1 MSAASPENQSP
12 LFSIVMPTYGVER
25 YIADAIADILTQT
38 FRDFELII
46 VDDCTPD
53 RSIEV
58 AQAVAGDDPRVRIV
72 HHEVN
77 RGLSAARNTG
87 IDEARGLWVLFPD
100 PDDRYEPSMLECV
113 YAALKQPTDLVV
125 FGHVQEYYGADGSFL
140 YDNTIPM
147 PETICEQGSDLAHL
161 ALELEQLT
169 HLGYAWNKAYR
180 LEQIRTSD
188 LFFEDN
194 VPLIE
199 DILFNVAYLRT
210 VNTVTTIPD
219 VLYRYAKRLGTN
231 LTNDFVPG
239 YYELHRRRISE
250 IRDFVEERGALDEEA
265 KALLGA
271 LYARFILSSIEQNTN
286 RKSGMNHKDRIAWLE
301 RLFQEPLFNELVTC
315 AHAQD
320 STSLALCI
328 RLLNARNITSLL
340 ALGQIIH
347 VVRTRS
353 TTLYTKVKSHR

>member
-1 MSAASPENQSP
+1 MSAASQTIQQP

-38 FRDFELII
+38 FRDFELIV

-53 RSIEV
+53 RSIDV
-58 AQAVAGDDPRVRIV
+58 VRAVADGDPRVRIV
-72 HHEVN
+72 HHEIN

-87 IDEARGLWVLFPD
+87 IEQARGLWVLFPD
-100 PDDRYEPSMLECV
+100 PDDRYDTSMLERIHS
-113 YAALKQPTDLVV
+113 ALEQPTDLVV
-125 FGHVQEYYGADGSFL
+125 FGHVQEYYAADGSFL

-147 PETICEQGSDLAHL
+147 PETLCQQGPDLARL

-180 LEQIRTSD
+180 LERIKTSG
-188 LFFEDN
+188 LAFEDN

-210 VNTVTTIPD
+210 VEAVTTMPD

-231 LTNDFVPG
+231 LTNDFIPN
-239 YYELHRRRISE
+239 YFELHHRRIAE
-250 IRDFVEERGALDEEA
+250 IRDFVDERNALDNEA
-265 KALLGA
+265 KALLGG
-271 LYARFILSSIEQNTN
+271 LYARFIMSSIEQNTN
-286 RKSGMNHKDRIAWLE
+286 PRSGMNHESRIAWLE
-301 RLFQEPLFNELVTC
+301 RLYQEPLFNELVTY
-315 AHAQD
+315 AQAQD
-320 STSLALCI
+320 STSLSICI
-328 RLLNARNITSLL
+328 QLLNDHNTPALL
-340 ALGQIIH
+340 ALGRIIH
-347 VVRTRS
+347 VVRTRN